1 MPGID
6 CRNGMCPNVEDEI
19 ASQNAGSEIPTTI
32 VTKDARNRQIQSQ
45 INSCRI
51 DKEEEME

>member
-6 CRNGMCPNVEDEI
+6 CRNGMCPHVEDEI
-19 ASQNAGSEIPTTI
+19 ALQHAGSVIPTAI
-32 VTKDARNRQIQSQ
+32 ATKDARNRQIQSQ